1 MRFPLLARIVA
12 VTPIV
17 LLGVLL
23 VVPSARAGLLDLLPR
38 HKELAP
44 VTDGLYLDECGACH
58 FAFQPGW
65 LPVASWQKL
74 IAPTAL
80 EDHFGDNAEL
90 DEGDRRAIA
99 TLLERGAADHSDRK
113 RAKKVMRS
121 LGGDAPLRIT
131 EVPYIRKKHQ
141 RIADEL
147 ISGNDDVKTLA
158 NCDACH
164 TEAESGNF
172 DDDTVV
178 IPNHGPWTHWNPF
191 NSGG

>member
-1 MRFPLLARIVA
+1 MHTRLTTVLIPALALLLAVPLA
-12 VTPIV
+12 ATP
-17 LLGVLL
+17 
-23 VVPSARAGLLDLLPR
+23 ARAGLFDLLDR

-44 VTDGLYLDECGACH
+44 VTDPLYLDECGACH

-74 IAPTAL
+74 IDPTAL

-90 DEGDRRAIA
+90 EEADRRAIA
-99 TLLERGAADHSDRK
+99 TVLEAAAADRSNRK

-121 LGGDAPLRIT
+121 LRGEAPLRIT

-141 RIADEL
+141 AIPDSMIA
-147 ISGNDDVKTLA
+147 GNDDVKSLA

-164 TEAESGNF
+164 TEADTGNF
-172 DDDTVV
+172 DDDTVA

-191 NSGG
+191 KTGR